1 MTLVSKGAV
10 GLPAALGAALV
21 LSNFTQVHAQCAT
34 CVTPTV
40 AYSPVVAQP
49 AVVTPTIVRTG
60 WYPGYWIDRMRLN
73 RWSRSAVATAPTYTT
88 GYAPVYTAAY
98 APTYTAAYAPAIT
111 HTAAFTPYLTSYAPL
126 QQPVVQTSY
135 SPAATSACCPQS
147 SPTAVIT
154 TSYAPST
161 VYRPVEVQP
170 IVDTVAAA
178 PCSSCPS
185 CPTSVSQAIYSE
197 AAPAST
203 GCAGCAESGSGPNFT
218 FGTESAAQGSTTQG
232 SASQGSTSGLEQP
245 TLAPHEP
252 APTGANYGGSS
263 PGSTGAAGSANAAQE
278 STDGGAVPGPG
289 PDDGAA
295 SEPGPGAEAKPNDSS
310 TFYFPEAPQ
319 LLSPQNDRTAHRP
332 TVDVHNAVY
341 RRPVR
346 NANVSTT
353 TAKPATSSAPTSN
366 AGGWYS
372 ISER

>member
-1 MTLVSKGAV
+1 
-10 GLPAALGAALV
+10 LGAALL
-21 LSNFTQVHAQCAT
+21 LSNFTKVHAQCAT

-40 AYSPVVAQP
+40 AYAPVVTQP

-73 RWSRSAVATAPTYTT
+73 RWSRNAVTTAPTYTT

-98 APTYTAAYAPAIT
+98 APAVT
-111 HTAAFTPYLTSYAPL
+111 HTASYAPYLTSYAPL

-135 SPAATSACCPQS
+135 LPAATSACCPQT

-170 IVDTVAAA
+170 VVDTVVASPCSCPAEA
-178 PCSSCPS
+178 PCSN
-185 CPTSVSQAIYSE
+185 CPTCPTGVSQAVYSE
-197 AAPAST
+197 GAPAGSA
-203 GCAGCAESGSGPNFT
+203 CVGCAESGGTPSYT
-218 FGTESAAQGSTTQG
+218 FGTESAVQGSTTQG
-232 SASQGSTSGLEQP
+232 STGQGTSSGLEQP
-245 TLAPHEP
+245 TLAPNEP
-252 APTGANYGGSS
+252 APGSANYGGTSS
-263 PGSTGAAGSANAAQE
+263 GTTGAAGTTSGTQEATGAGAAP
-278 STDGGAVPGPG
+278 SPLPDDG
-289 PDDGAA
+289 DGAA
-295 SEPGPGAEAKPNDSS
+295 SEPGTGAESKPSDAS
-310 TFYFPEAPQ
+310 TFYEFPEAPP
-319 LLSPQNDRTAHRP
+319 LMGPQNDRTAHRP

-353 TAKPATSSAPTSN
+353 VAKPATTSSQASAGN
-366 AGGWYS
+366 GGGWYS